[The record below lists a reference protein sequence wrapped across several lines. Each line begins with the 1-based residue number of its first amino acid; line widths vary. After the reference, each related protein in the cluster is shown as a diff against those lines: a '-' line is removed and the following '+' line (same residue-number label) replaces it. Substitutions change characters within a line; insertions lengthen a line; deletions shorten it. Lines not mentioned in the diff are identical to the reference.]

1 MKATAKL
8 SYIRIAPRKMRLLAD
23 LVRNKKV
30 DRAMVLL
37 DFNLKKG
44 GIPLKKLLS
53 QAMANAK
60 DNSESGKQLDN
71 SLFYISKITV
81 DEGPKLKR
89 WRARAR
95 GRAARI
101 YKKTSHITIMLNEI
115 KGEKKVKKSIEKVK
129 ENKEERKETKVA
141 EKKKIKTFKPERRK
155 KFEPVRETKGSKRV
169 FRRKAF

>member
-1 MKATAKL
+1 MKASAKL

-44 GIPLKKLLS
+44 GIPLKKLLA
-53 QAMANAK
+53 QAIANAK
-60 DNSESGKQLDN
+60 DNSESGKQLD
-71 SLFYISKITV
+71 SSFLYISKITV

-101 YKKTSHITIMLNEI
+101 HKKTSHITLTLDEI
-115 KGEKKVKKSIEKVK
+115 KGKKKVKKVVSK
-129 ENKEERKETKVA
+129 EDKKEEKEVKIV
-141 EKKKIKTFKPERRK
+141 EKKKIKTFKPEK
-155 KFEPVRETKGSKRV
+155 KEKFKPVKEIKGSKRV
-169 FRRKAF
+169 FRRKSF